1 MNNIRKFMIKYP
13 ILSFAMLLPVSLII
27 INGVMT
33 ILLEFIL
40 PILLAFWLSSI
51 IYTVIL
57 GKSPIQTFFRPFWF
71 IRY

>member
-13 ILSFAMLLPVSLII
+13 ILSFAMLLPLSLII

-57 GKSPIQTFFRPFWF
+57 GKNPIQNFSRPFWF

>member
-13 ILSFAMLLPVSLII
+13 LLSFAMLVPLCLII
-27 INGVMT
+27 INAVMT

-57 GKSPIQTFFRPFWF
+57 GKNPIQTFSRPFWF

>member
-13 ILSFAMLLPVSLII
+13 LLSFAMLVPLCLII
-27 INGVMT
+27 INGLMT

-51 IYTVIL
+51 IYTMIL
-57 GKSPIQTFFRPFWF
+57 GKNPVQTFSRPFWF
-71 IRY
+71 IRF